1 MEPLALGSVVLAGM
15 LAAVIAG
22 MPVGLTLLG
31 AGTLGYALLSG
42 PSQALTQIG
51 LVLWDNGTNFVLVAV
66 PLFILMGQLI
76 YRCGLADRLFTLAQ
90 RLVGALPGGLGV
102 STVLASAAF
111 GAVTGSSVAAVATMG
126 NIAVPEMIKRGYAEK
141 LASGTVASAATLAI
155 LIPPSIPLVIYGVW
169 SETSI
174 GALFIAGIVPG
185 VVLALLF
192 AFVVMAQ
199 RRSYPPRAGALVR
212 PAADVAGPIRDALGG
227 AVAVAVVFVIVIG
240 GIYAGIFTPTE
251 ASGAGVLGVLAVAA
265 AQGRLQRATLGPA
278 LSETVRTSASIFVV
292 LAGGVVFS
300 RFLVQTRLTEQVVGW
315 VGALDVPPQ
324 AVMLALVLLYLV
336 LGAIM
341 DTFGM
346 LILTLPLVLPITKGL
361 GYDPVWTGIFLT
373 VLMEIAMITPPIG
386 LNVFVLE
393 RATGVP
399 SQRIFAG
406 VWPFVA
412 AALALV
418 ALLVWMPQ
426 LALWLPR
433 TMLPGAGR

>member
-1 MEPLALGSVVLAGM
+1 MDPLTLGAVVLAGM
-15 LAAVIAG
+15 LVAVMAG
-22 MPVGLTLLG
+22 FPVGLTLLG

-42 PSQALTQIG
+42 ASQALTQIG

-66 PLFILMGQLI
+66 PLFILMGQLVF
-76 YRCGLADRLFTLAQ
+76 RCGLADHLFTLAQ
-90 RLVGALPGGLGV
+90 RLVGGLPGGLGV
-102 STVLASAAF
+102 STVLASSAF

-126 NIAVPEMIKRGYAEK
+126 NIAVPEMIKRGYTES
-141 LASGTVASAATLAI
+141 LATGTVASAATLAI

-185 VVLALLF
+185 AVLALLF
-192 AFVVMAQ
+192 ALTVMLQ
-199 RRSYPPRAGALVR
+199 RRHYPARAQAAPAPRTRAEAR
-212 PAADVAGPIRDALGG
+212 AALGG
-227 AVAVAVVFVIVIG
+227 AIAVAVVFVIVIG
-240 GIYAGIFTPTE
+240 GIYAGVFTPTE

-265 AQGRLQRATLGPA
+265 GLGRARLDTLRLA
-278 LSETVRTSASIFVV
+278 LSETVRTSASIFIV

-300 RFLVQTRLTEQVVGW
+300 RFLVQTRLTDYLVGM
-315 VGALDVPPQ
+315 VGALDVSPQ
-324 AVMLALVLLYLV
+324 LVMLALVLLYLV

-346 LILTLPLVLPITKGL
+346 LILTLPLVLPITRGL

-393 RATGVP
+393 RSTSIA

-406 VWPFVA
+406 VWPFVI

-418 ALLVWMPQ
+418 LLLIWVPQ
-426 LALWLPR
+426 VALWLPH
-433 TMLPGAGR
+433 TMQHGLAR